1 MFLGFFN
8 FFREKSVKSIYLD
21 RLIVEISKNQDKGRL
36 MEMDNEAV
44 LRFFD
49 LYADDA
55 FRLAYSYL
63 GSRPDAEDVV
73 QDVFVKL
80 IRSDIKFTKGKEKT
94 YILTM
99 TANACKDVLKSG
111 RVVFSAPFDDAI
123 EVSSDDKTDEKDS
136 DLFAAVSELPEKL
149 RIAIHL
155 HYYEGYSIKEIA
167 DILDIAPSAV
177 SMRLTR
183 AKECLRKHFKG
194 GNSYAG

>member
-1 MFLGFFN
+1 
-8 FFREKSVKSIYLD
+8 
-21 RLIVEISKNQDKGRL
+21 
-36 MEMDNEAV
+36 MDNEAV

-80 IRSDIKFTKGKEKT
+80 IKSDITIKRGKEKS

-99 TANACKDVLKSG
+99 TANRCRDFLRSG
-111 RVVFSAPFDDAI
+111 DVVFRAPFEDAV
-123 EVSSDDKTDEKDS
+123 EAGAELEFDEEDS
-136 DLFAAVSELPEKL
+136 DLLDAVSELPEKL

-155 HYYEGYSIKEIA
+155 HYYEGYSLNEIA
-167 DILDIAPSAV
+167 DILGIAPSAV

-183 AKECLRKHFKG
+183 AKEVLRNRFTEGRK
-194 GNSYAG
+194 YAG

>member
-1 MFLGFFN
+1 MN
-8 FFREKSVKSIYLD
+8 
-21 RLIVEISKNQDKGRL
+21 
-36 MEMDNEAV
+36 NEDV

-49 LYADDA
+49 QYADDA

-80 IRSDIKFTKGKEKT
+80 IRSDITIKRGKEKS

-99 TANACKDVLKSG
+99 VANKCRDFLRSG
-111 RVVFSAPFDDAI
+111 DVVFRAPFDDAI
-123 EVSSDDKTDEKDS
+123 EVGSEFNFDENDS
-136 DLFAAVSELPEKL
+136 ELLEAVSGLSEKL

-155 HYYEGYSIKEIA
+155 HYYEGYSLNEIA
-167 DILDIAPSAV
+167 GILDIAPSAV

-183 AKECLRKHFKG
+183 AKEVLRKHFMEGRK
-194 GNSYAG
+194 YAG

>member
-1 MFLGFFN
+1 MVN
-8 FFREKSVKSIYLD
+8 IK
-21 RLIVEISKNQDKGRL
+21 
-36 MEMDNEAV
+36 MDNEAV

-49 LYADDA
+49 MYVDDA

-80 IRSDIKFTKGKEKT
+80 IRSDINITKGKEKT
-94 YILTM
+94 YLLTM
-99 TANACKDVLKSG
+99 VANACRDVLKSG
-111 RVVFSAPFDDAI
+111 NVVFRAPFDDAI
-123 EVSSDDKTDEKDS
+123 EVRSDIKTDEDDS
-136 DLFAAVSELPEKL
+136 EMLLAVSELPEKL
-149 RIAIHL
+149 RVAIHL

-183 AKECLRKHFKG
+183 AKDILKKRFKG
-194 GNSYAG
+194 GKQYAG

>member
-1 MFLGFFN
+1 MN
-8 FFREKSVKSIYLD
+8 
-21 RLIVEISKNQDKGRL
+21 
-36 MEMDNEAV
+36 NEAV

-49 LYADDA
+49 QYADDA

-80 IRSDIKFTKGKEKT
+80 IKSDITIKQGKEKS

-99 TANACKDVLKSG
+99 VANRCRDFLRSG
-111 RVVFSAPFDDAI
+111 DVVFRAPFDDATQVESEI
-123 EVSSDDKTDEKDS
+123 VFDEDDTEMLS
-136 DLFAAVSELPEKL
+136 AVSELPEKL

-155 HYYEGYSIKEIA
+155 HYYEGYSLNEIA

-183 AKECLRKHFKG
+183 AKEVLRKRFMEG
-194 GNSYAG
+194 RRYAG

>member
-1 MFLGFFN
+1 MN
-8 FFREKSVKSIYLD
+8 
-21 RLIVEISKNQDKGRL
+21 
-36 MEMDNEAV
+36 NEDV

-80 IRSDIKFTKGKEKT
+80 IRSDITIAKGKEKS

-99 TANACKDVLKSG
+99 TANRCRDFLKSAD
-111 RVVFSAPFDDAI
+111 VVYNAPFEDAADVGSDIEFDD
-123 EVSSDDKTDEKDS
+123 DDQE
-136 DLFAAVSELPEKL
+136 LLEAVSELPDKL
-149 RIAIHL
+149 RVAVHL
-155 HYYEGYSIKEIA
+155 HYYEGYSLKEIA
-167 DILDIAPSAV
+167 DILEIAPSAV

-183 AKECLRKHFKG
+183 AKEVLRNRLMG
-194 GNSYAG
+194 GTDYAG